1 MSITDEILSIK
12 ELQSQIR
19 ATIDCRMSLVSLYGE
34 TKNLETMVENYKS
47 DGKFNDIP
55 VEIKTALNRF
65 YQMFLQ
71 LKAAIENDPAFSELI
86 DY

>member
-1 MSITDEILSIK
+1 MSIADEIAQIK
-12 ELQSQIR
+12 ELQSQIK
-19 ATIDCRMSLVSLYGE
+19 ATTDCRAVIRNLYGE
-34 TKNLETMVENYKS
+34 IRNLETMVENYKAA
-47 DGKFNDIP
+47 GKFEDIP
-55 VEIKTALNRF
+55 TEIKTALNRF